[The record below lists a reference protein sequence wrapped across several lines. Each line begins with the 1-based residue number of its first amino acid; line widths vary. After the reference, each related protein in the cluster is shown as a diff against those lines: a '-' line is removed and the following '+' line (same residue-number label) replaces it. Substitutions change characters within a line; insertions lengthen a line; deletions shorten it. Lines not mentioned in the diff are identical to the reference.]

1 MDRSEAYCRYKESSV
16 VRKARS
22 VPPTFIG
29 NAVHIMRIATG
40 AICTPDGEGKNPAA
54 EQRWQAARRHQKT
67 DGESVRNS
75 VLKSAD
81 LKTAANNL
89 AAALDA
95 DILFSAALLSG
106 IAPSI

>member
-1 MDRSEAYCRYKESSV
+1 MEKAYV
-16 VRKARS
+16 
-22 VPPTFIG
+22 
-29 NAVHIMRIATG
+29 
-40 AICTPDGEGKNPAA
+40 D
-54 EQRWQAARRHQKT
+54 
-67 DGESVRNS
+67 S